1 METIMNLFTA
11 KALHFQKGN
20 KNVTRHDLPE
30 AAPDSSTAHGWK
42 RDREADH
49 FELDLEEELLLQQQ
63 LEQQLREDEEMGNY

>member
-1 METIMNLFTA
+1 MNLFTA
-11 KALHFQKGN
+11 KAINFQKGN
-20 KNVTRHDLPE
+20 KNVTSLEVPQ
-30 AAPDSSTAHGWK
+30 APPDSSTAQGWK

>member
-1 METIMNLFTA
+1 METVMNLFTA

-20 KNVTRHDLPE
+20 KNVERHTV
-30 AAPDSSTAHGWK
+30 PDQRDSELEEGWK

-63 LEQQLREDEEMGNY
+63 LEQQTREDEEMFDY